1 MSPIRRLS
9 PELANQIAA
18 GEVVERPASALKELV
33 ENSIDAGANR
43 IHVTVDRGGKRL
55 IRIVNEDIIFWLF
68 RVLVAIKDKLVI
80 SKNFNKLWC
89 CHFFSA

>member
-1 MSPIRRLS
+1 MLTELIESVKYWLFRRTKN
-9 PELANQIAA
+9 PQRQGTFGMRADTNA
-18 GEVVERPASALKELV
+18 
-33 ENSIDAGANR
+33 
-43 IHVTVDRGGKRL
+43 GGKRL